1 MRLLSLFGG
10 GTPSL
15 IRFCPWATA
24 APVLYFFY
32 SPGQDSPPQRN
43 PNPTAWKPF
52 MVRMLYSLALY
63 LLTPIFFAC
72 LLLLGLR
79 DRGFW
84 KGWAQRLGWPV
95 RTVKPGGIVVH
106 AVSVGEV
113 NAAEP
118 LVRALLRRYPGLP
131 LTLTCFTPTGAA
143 RIHALFGDSVTQCYW
158 PLDLPGAVRR
168 FLRRARPRLVII
180 LETEIWLNFYTS
192 ARRQGIP
199 LMLANG
205 RISDTSF
212 KRYQRLHRLTAAA
225 LAEVDCIATQSEQDQ
240 QRFIALG
247 APPARTTMAGNLKYE
262 LQLPDTLRAEG
273 LTLRLQ
279 LGSEREVWLAASTR
293 EGEEA
298 VVLEAFQS
306 VLQEFPRALLVIVP
320 RHPQRFDEVARLVEA
335 NGLRLSRFSQH
346 PTSLTST
353 NCFLVDAMGELLRF
367 YAACDVAFVGGSLAN
382 TGGHNVL
389 EPAALGRPVLVGP
402 NTFNFAEV
410 TDGLVAAGGALRVTG
425 VESLQQSVKDLL
437 RDSARR
443 QRMGQAGQA
452 FVARQQGAL
461 ARSLELADRLINP

>member
-1 MRLLSLFGG
+1 
-10 GTPSL
+10 
-15 IRFCPWATA
+15 
-24 APVLYFFY
+24 
-32 SPGQDSPPQRN
+32 
-43 PNPTAWKPF
+43 

-84 KGWAQRLGWPV
+84 KGWAQRLGWPGRRV
-95 RTVKPGGIVVH
+95 QPGGIVVH

-118 LVRALLRRYPGLP
+118 LVRALLRRYPELP

-158 PLDLPGAVRR
+158 PLDLPGVVRR

-199 LMLANG
+199 LMLVNA

-212 KRYQRLHRLTAAA
+212 KRYQFLRGMTAAA
-225 LAEVDCIATQSEQDQ
+225 LAQVDCIAAQSARDL
-240 QRFIALG
+240 QRLLALG
-247 APPARTTMAGNLKYE
+247 AQPDRCELTGNLKYD
-262 LQLPDTLRAEG
+262 LKLPENLPAEG
-273 LTLRLQ
+273 AVLHSRF
-279 LGSEREVWLAASTR
+279 GPRREVWLAASTR

-298 VVLEAFQS
+298 IVLDAFRV
-306 VLQEFPRALLVIVP
+306 VLQEFPQALLVIVP

-335 NGLRLSRFSQH
+335 SGLRLGRFSQQAVGLDG
-346 PTSLTST
+346 TD
-353 NCFLVDAMGELLRF
+353 CYLVDAMGELLRF
-367 YAACDVAFVGGSLAN
+367 YAACDVAFVGGSLAQ

-410 TDGLVAAGGALRVTG
+410 TEGLVAAGGARRVADAA
-425 VESLQQSVKDLL
+425 SLQLAVRELL
-437 RDSARR
+437 RDGAER

-452 FVARQQGAL
+452 YVARQQGAL
-461 ARSLELADRLINP
+461 ARSLEMADRLINR